1 MEIYIYSLILT
12 GYLAL
17 AFLSRDE
24 EGRGLR
30 KMAGFLYRQGKR
42 LGQKSKRLHFFTESA
57 VRRDIALLY
66 PFGRTKEEEERFYTE
81 RIRLVLMILLAGTVL
96 AAAGYVAAGD
106 KLLITDG
113 NKLVRDEIGGEDRS
127 TEVDAYLL
135 TRPKEGGEDRGAGAD
150 TGPLAGAGEGGERF
164 SLILSGKAA
173 DCPWHAA
180 RRSAAGAG
188 CPDRSI
194 FPAAGR

>member
-17 AFLSRDE
+17 AFLSREE
-24 EGRGLR
+24 EGKWPAEKWRGICT
-30 KMAGFLYRQGKR
+30 RQGKR

-106 KLLITDG
+106 KLL
-113 NKLVRDEIGGEDRS
+113 LQMEEARS
-127 TEVDAYLL
+127 
-135 TRPKEGGEDRGAGAD
+135 G
-150 TGPLAGAGEGGERF
+150 
-164 SLILSGKAA
+164 
-173 DCPWHAA
+173 
-180 RRSAAGAG
+180 
-188 CPDRSI
+188 
-194 FPAAGR
+194 